1 MDIFLYS
8 GRSLSGRIKLFLLA
22 LGQAWCALRVGMIGI
37 HIADETITHE
47 MHELFDD
54 SNPRKAGIFK
64 KIEVLHILV

>member
-37 HIADETITHE
+37 HIADETITHD
-47 MHELFDD
+47 MH
-54 SNPRKAGIFK
+54 
-64 KIEVLHILV
+64 